1 MPTPSVMNPLR
12 AIQYRIPF
20 PSIRAEH
27 IEPAVTALLAEA
39 QAQIDAIAA
48 ETAAPTYANTL
59 AALEDATETL
69 EFAMGV
75 VGHLE
80 SVATEPA
87 LRNAY
92 NAVQPPVAAFS
103 SAIPMNAALYARIR
117 QFSETAEARALSPT
131 RARFLT
137 KTLEDFRRHGAE
149 LDEAG
154 KKRLA
159 EINVKLTTLTTSFAQ
174 HVLDHM
180 KEFEWVATEEAAL
193 AGLPPSA
200 IAAARQNAEAK
211 GVEGWR
217 FTLQQPSLLAVM
229 TYLDDAATRERF
241 YRAQNGVAVPEP
253 YGNFALIEQIVALR
267 AEKAALIGY
276 GSFADLVLDDRM
288 AHTGKRATE
297 FLHELEARS
306 RAAFERETVA
316 LQAFRDRREGASS
329 KPLAPWDIAYYAEKL
344 RQAEFD
350 FDEEALRPYFPLPQV
365 LEGMFG
371 LVERLYGIR
380 VSATENAEVWDPA
393 VKFYEIHDEDG
404 TLLGGFYTDWF
415 PRETKRGG
423 AWMNHFLTGGPTP
436 EGFKPHLGLMCGNM
450 TPPIGAQPAL
460 LTHREVETVFHEF
473 GHLLHHCLSKVEVRS
488 LAGTSVAWDFVE
500 LPSQIMEN
508 WCWERESLDLFARH
522 FETGALIPAEL
533 FEKMRRART
542 FRAASFQMR
551 QLGFGTID
559 LLLHTGALKQGTE
572 TTTKESIREWARR
585 TMGRYSPAPLPEDF
599 GMLASFL
606 HLFSDPVGYAA
617 GYYSYKWAEVLDA
630 DAFRRFREEGVFSR
644 EVGGE
649 FRSWILEKGNSE
661 DPAVLFRGFMG
672 RDPDMNALLERL
684 GLAAATAD

>member
-1 MPTPSVMNPLR
+1 MPTPSAINPLR
-12 AIQYRIPF
+12 AIQYQIPF
-20 PSIRAEH
+20 RSIRAEH

-39 QAQIDAIAA
+39 KAAIDAIAA

-75 VGHLE
+75 AGHLE
-80 SVATEPA
+80 SVVTEPA
-87 LRNAY
+87 LRAAY
-92 NAVQPPVAAFS
+92 NAVQPPVAEFV
-103 SAIPMNAALYARIR
+103 SAIPMNAALYRRIR
-117 QFSETAEARALSPT
+117 QFAETAEAKALSPVKS
-131 RARFLT
+131 RFLK
-137 KTLEDFRRHGAE
+137 KTLDDFRRHGAE

-159 EINVKLTTLTTSFAQ
+159 EINVKLTTLTTEFAQ
-174 HVLDHM
+174 HVLDHL
-180 KEFEWVATEEAAL
+180 KEFEWVATEAAAL

-211 GVEGWR
+211 GMAGWR

-229 TYLDDAATRERF
+229 TYLDDRATRERF
-241 YRAQNGVAVPEP
+241 YRAQNQVGVPAP

-267 AEKAALIGY
+267 AEKAALLGY

-288 AHTGKRATE
+288 AHTGRRATE
-297 FLHELEARS
+297 FLRELEGRS
-306 RAAFERETVA
+306 RAAFERETGA
-316 LQAFRDRREGASS
+316 LQAFRDSIEGEKSQ
-329 KPLAPWDIAYYAEKL
+329 PLAPWDVAYYAEKL
-344 RQAEFD
+344 RKAEFD

-365 LEGMFG
+365 IQGMFE

-380 VSATENAEVWDPA
+380 VRAAENAEVWDPA
-393 VKFYEIHDEDG
+393 VAFYEIRDEDE
-404 TLLGGFYTDWF
+404 TLLGSFYTDWF
-415 PRETKRGG
+415 PRENKRGG
-423 AWMNHFLTGGPTP
+423 AWMNHFLTGGPSP
-436 EGFKPHLGLMCGNM
+436 EGFHPHLGLMCGNM
-450 TPPIGAQPAL
+450 TPPISGQPAL
-460 LTHREVETVFHEF
+460 LTHREAETVFHEF

-522 FETGALIPAEL
+522 FETGDRLPEEL

-559 LLLHTGALKQGTE
+559 LLLHTGAAWQPDL
-572 TTTKESIREWARR
+572 RHWAGE

-630 DAFRRFREEGVFSR
+630 DAFRRFRMAGVFSR
-644 EVGGE
+644 EVGQE
-649 FRSWILEKGNSE
+649 FRFWILEKGNSE
-661 DPAVLFRGFMG
+661 DPAVLFRSFMG
-672 RDPDMNALLERL
+672 RDPEISALLERL
-684 GLAAATAD
+684 GLTA